1 MSNELVK
8 NLGEL
13 NGSVK
18 NYIQV
23 KIDLVKLS
31 VLSKLTRLTTFIVN
45 SLIVILFVLLAI
57 GFGATAFAVWYGE
70 TYNNYFGGLLISGVS
85 LIVLMLIFV
94 LLRRQIITATVIRNF
109 AEILLEEE
117 EKES

>member
-8 NLGEL
+8 NFGEL

-31 VLSKLTRLTTFIVN
+31 VLSKLTRLTTFLVN
-45 SLIVILFVLLAI
+45 FLIVVLFVFLVI
-57 GFGATAFAVWYGE
+57 GFGATAFAVWYGQ
-70 TYNNYFGGLLISGVS
+70 TYNSYFGGLLIAGGS
-85 LIVLMLIFV
+85 LIVLALIFV
-94 LLRRQIITATVIRNF
+94 LLRRRIITTSVIRNF
-109 AEILLEEE
+109 AEILLEDD
-117 EKES
+117 EKQS

>member
-1 MSNELVK
+1 MSNKLVE

-18 NYIQV
+18 NYVQV
-23 KIDLVKLS
+23 KIDLVKLTL
-31 VLSKLTRLTTFIVN
+31 LSKLTRLTTFLVN
-45 SLIVILFVLLAI
+45 FLIVVLFVFLVI
-57 GFGATAFAVWYGE
+57 GFGATAFAVWYGQ

-94 LLRRQIITATVIRNF
+94 LLRRHIITTTLIRNF

-117 EKES
+117 EKQS

>member
-31 VLSKLTRLTTFIVN
+31 ILSKLTRLTTFLVN
-45 SLIVILFVLLAI
+45 FLIVILFAFLVI
-57 GFGATAFAVWYGE
+57 GFGATAFAVWYGQA
-70 TYNNYFGGLLISGVS
+70 YSNYLGGLLIAGGS
-85 LIVLMLIFV
+85 LIVLVLIFV
-94 LLRRQIITATVIRNF
+94 LLRKQIITTAVIRNF

-117 EKES
+117 EEQS

>member
-18 NYIQV
+18 NYVQV

-31 VLSKLTRLTTFIVN
+31 LLSKLTRLTTFLIN
-45 SLIVILFVLLAI
+45 FLIVVLFVFLVI
-57 GFGATAFAVWYGE
+57 GFGATAFAVWYGQ
-70 TYNNYFGGLLISGVS
+70 TYNNYFAGLLISGGS
-85 LIVLMLIFV
+85 MIVLVLTFV
-94 LLRRQIITATVIRNF
+94 LLRRQIITTAVIRNF
-109 AEILLEEE
+109 SEIILEEE
-117 EKES
+117 EKQR